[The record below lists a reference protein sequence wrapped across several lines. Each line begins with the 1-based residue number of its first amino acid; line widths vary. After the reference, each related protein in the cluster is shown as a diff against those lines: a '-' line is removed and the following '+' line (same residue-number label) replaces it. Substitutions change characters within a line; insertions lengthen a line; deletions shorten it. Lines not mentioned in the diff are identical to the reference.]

1 MKEIAVLIP
10 CYNEALTIGKVVA
23 DFRMHLPQAKIYV
36 YDNNSTDGTAEIA
49 RNAGAV
55 VRNVYQQGK
64 GNVIRYM
71 FREVEADCYLMIDGD
86 DTYPAEEAERVIAP
100 ILDGRAD
107 MVTGDRLSSTY
118 FLENKRAFHNTG
130 NKLVRKLI
138 NTIWKKDLKDIMS
151 GYRAF
156 SKSFV
161 KLFPVMSSGFEIETE
176 MTVHALD
183 KRLNIVEVPVQYKDR
198 PEGSESKLKTF
209 SDGFKVIRTIVMLFK
224 EYKPLIFFGWL
235 SVCFI
240 LLSVLFF
247 IPVFIEYLEI
257 GLVPRFPTF
266 ILSTFLAL
274 TGILSL
280 FTGLILDVL
289 VQKNRKDFE
298 LKWIEFYRSNN
309 KERPI

>member
-1 MKEIAVLIP
+1 MKQIAVLIP
-10 CYNEALTIGKVVA
+10 CYNEALTIQKVVS
-23 DFRMHLPQAKIYV
+23 DFKLHLPEATIYV
-36 YDNNSTDGTAEIA
+36 YDNNSTDDTVEIA
-49 RNAGAV
+49 LKAGAV
-55 VRNVYQQGK
+55 VRHVYQQGK
-64 GNVIRYM
+64 GNVIRAM
-71 FREVEADCYLMIDGD
+71 FREVDADCYLMIDGD
-86 DTYPAEEAERVIAP
+86 DTYPAEEARKVVAP
-100 ILDGRAD
+100 ILEGYAD

-118 FLENKRAFHNTG
+118 FKENKRAFHNTG

-161 KLFPVMSSGFEIETE
+161 KLFPVMSGGFEIETE
-176 MTVHALD
+176 MTIHALD
-183 KRLNIVEVPVQYKDR
+183 KRLNIVEVPIQYQDR
-198 PEGSESKLKTF
+198 PEGSESKLNTF

-224 EYKPLIFFGWL
+224 EYKPLLFFGWL
-235 SVCFI
+235 SAFF
-240 LLSVLFF
+240 LLTAILFF
-247 IPVFIEYLEI
+247 IPVFIEYVEI

-274 TGILSL
+274 TGVLSL

-298 LKWIEFYRSNN
+298 LKWIEFFQ
-309 KERPI
+309 KGK